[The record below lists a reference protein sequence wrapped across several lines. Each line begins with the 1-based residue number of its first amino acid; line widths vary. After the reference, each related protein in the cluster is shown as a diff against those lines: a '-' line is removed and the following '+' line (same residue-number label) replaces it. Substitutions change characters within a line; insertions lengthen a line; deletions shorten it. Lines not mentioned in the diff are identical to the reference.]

1 MLSLYPDFIKFPYFA
16 DPTERQVWGWQRQGE
31 DNGDLMENSIIYY
44 SFLPNAIFI
53 VIETKSISCC
63 FPSNKLLAKGPKGQ
77 LYSLWSSV
85 LEFFPKPL
93 NKKLVHI
100 LNYQCPPQKE
110 CLAILK
116 VLFSATHFHMNLSA
130 QLGFGLLF
138 VTPTEFYRATNFP
151 MYIHRHKPCSYMS
164 HLMTK
169 SLQYAYLNVVFVIT

>member
-116 VLFSATHFHMNLSA
+116 GALICNPLPHESIKPNLVLGCFLSHRPNFIGP
-130 QLGFGLLF
+130 LIFLC
-138 VTPTEFYRATNFP
+138 TYIDTNRVLKC
-151 MYIHRHKPCSYMS
+151 HS
-164 HLMTK
+164 
-169 SLQYAYLNVVFVIT
+169 